1 MRRSERALR
10 ALCRAELKGLDLDL
24 PLDVAQL
31 CERYGDRRG
40 RPIRL
45 IEHAL
50 PAGVPNGIWLAA
62 TDADY
67 FFHQAHTSRLHRN
80 QIVVHE
86 FGHLIAG
93 HQILGEASARGIAAL
108 TQDESAAALRRTCYS
123 DDAEWE
129 AEMLASLI
137 LGWAEDAGTGVG
149 STASH
154 GELRG
159 LQKLLGGHRGWL

>member
-1 MRRSERALR
+1 MR

-24 PLDVAQL
+24 PHDVAQL

-93 HQILGEASARGIAAL
+93 HQILGEASAAGIAAL

>member
-1 MRRSERALR
+1 MR

-45 IEHAL
+45 IEHAS

-93 HQILGEASARGIAAL
+93 HQILGEASAAGIAAL

>member
-1 MRRSERALR
+1 MR

-93 HQILGEASARGIAAL
+93 HQILGEASAAGIDAL

>member
-86 FGHLIAG
+86 LGHLIAG
-93 HQILGEASARGIAAL
+93 HQILGEASAAGIAAL

>member
-1 MRRSERALR
+1 MR

-93 HQILGEASARGIAAL
+93 HQILGEASAAGIAAL

-129 AEMLASLI
+129 AKMLASLI

>member
-1 MRRSERALR
+1 MLSRS
-10 ALCRAELKGLDLDL
+10 
-24 PLDVAQL
+24 
-31 CERYGDRRG
+31 
-40 RPIRL
+40 
-45 IEHAL
+45 
-50 PAGVPNGIWLAA
+50 
-62 TDADY
+62 
-67 FFHQAHTSRLHRN
+67 
-80 QIVVHE
+80 
-86 FGHLIAG
+86 AG
-93 HQILGEASARGIAAL
+93 HQILGEASAAGIAAL

>member
-1 MRRSERALR
+1 MR

-93 HQILGEASARGIAAL
+93 HQILGEASAAGIAAL
-108 TQDESAAALRRTCYS
+108 TQHESAAALRRTCYS